1 MSSEVRWLSPEE
13 QRLWRRWLRLN
24 AQLNATLHRE
34 MQDDSGLSHPDFEV
48 LVNLT
53 DSPEGRVRV
62 SDLACQMLWE
72 RSRLSHHVTRME
84 RRGLV
89 RRAGCVEDGRGAFI
103 EITEQGRATI
113 ERAAP
118 AMSRRSGG
126 SSSTCS
132 ATRTPPSSRAWSTSC
147 SPGSM
152 RSTGRRPRS
161 ESPPPRLASVH
172 ERLLDQRVQGD
183 RRRGQGRGVRRAG
196 RPGPHGRRWHLPGP
210 RPARADLRV
219 GRERPAPCSSSSTRS
234 RLPGPRTTARP
245 TRRPSPL
252 STTAPSGTCASCP
265 GRTDPVDRRGRAT

>member
-103 EITEQGRATI
+103 EITDQGRATI

-118 AMSRRSGG
+118 G
-126 SSSTCS
+126 
-132 ATRTPPSSRAWSTSC
+132 
-147 SPGSM
+147 
-152 RSTGRRPRS
+152 
-161 ESPPPRLASVH
+161 H
-172 ERLLDQRVQGD
+172 VQ
-183 RRRGQGRGVRRAG
+183 GVRRHVFDQLSAEQLS
-196 RPGPHGRRWHLPGP
+196 HL
-210 RPARADLRV
+210 RQLSDTLVAHLTAD
-219 GRERPAPCSSSSTRS
+219 
-234 RLPGPRTTARP
+234 
-245 TRRPSPL
+245 RRPEVSGPV
-252 STTAPSGTCASCP
+252 APDTPTHECE
-265 GRTDPVDRRGRAT
+265 R

>member
-34 MQDDSGLSHPDFEV
+34 MHDDSGLSHPDFEV

-62 SDLACQMLWE
+62 SDLAGQMLWE

-118 AMSRRSGG
+118 GHVEA
-126 SSSTCS
+126 
-132 ATRTPPSSRAWSTSC
+132 
-147 SPGSM
+147 
-152 RSTGRRPRS
+152 
-161 ESPPPRLASVH
+161 
-172 ERLLDQRVQGD
+172 
-183 RRRGQGRGVRRAG
+183 VRRLVFDVLSDQDAAQLESLVDKLLARLDAIDG
-196 RPGPHGRRWHLPGP
+196 A
-210 RPARADLRV
+210 PAQV
-219 GRERPAPCSSSSTRS
+219 
-234 RLPGPRTTARP
+234 
-245 TRRPSPL
+245 
-252 STTAPSGTCASCP
+252 
-265 GRTDPVDRRGRAT
+265 

>member
-24 AQLNATLHRE
+24 AQLNASLHRE

-89 RRAGCVEDGRGAFI
+89 RRAGCMEDGRGAFI

-118 AMSRRSGG
+118 GHVEA
-126 SSSTCS
+126 
-132 ATRTPPSSRAWSTSC
+132 
-147 SPGSM
+147 
-152 RSTGRRPRS
+152 
-161 ESPPPRLASVH
+161 
-172 ERLLDQRVQGD
+172 
-183 RRRGQGRGVRRAG
+183 VRRLVFDVLSDQDAAQLESLVDKLLARLDAIDG
-196 RPGPHGRRWHLPGP
+196 A
-210 RPARADLRV
+210 PAQV
-219 GRERPAPCSSSSTRS
+219 
-234 RLPGPRTTARP
+234 
-245 TRRPSPL
+245 
-252 STTAPSGTCASCP
+252 
-265 GRTDPVDRRGRAT
+265 